1 LRDVG
6 EACFLEFGQDGV
18 GAGEVDAA
26 GGEVVAAVDGP
37 VAGDFDELDS
47 FAVAGLEADGGAGGD
62 VETVAICFDAIEGEL
77 GICFDE
83 VIV

>member
-1 LRDVG
+1 MG

-26 GGEVVAAVDGP
+26 GGEVVAAVDGL
-37 VAGDFDELDS
+37 VAGDFDELDG
-47 FAVAGLEADGGAGGD
+47 FAVTGFEADGGAGGD
-62 VETVAICFDAIEGEL
+62 VEAEAICFDAVEGEL

-83 VIV
+83 VVV